1 MTYFDGFNPRFIE
14 AGDNLME
21 RVLKSLSSHPAR
33 AQAILN
39 QYGYELGDNL
49 LRDLNYDCKAE
60 GLRLVCF
67 LASILTKIT
76 MPLNDNAVN
85 EEGAFRWVMDAIG
98 QLKFEDSLELAI
110 KAEVLSKQVPDDE

>member
-1 MTYFDGFNPRFIE
+1 MNYFDDLNPKFVEQGDGLLKKVLE
-14 AGDNLME
+14 A
-21 RVLKSLSSHPAR
+21 LSKNPAR
-33 AQAILN
+33 AEAILN
-39 QYGYELGDNL
+39 QYGYEICDNL

-76 MPLNDNAVN
+76 MPLHDNAVN
-85 EEGAFRWVMDAIG
+85 EAGAFRWVMDAIG

-110 KAEVLSKQVPDDE
+110 KAEGLSKKM